1 MRRFTPGSVMKA
13 PEEPPGVERRAVF
26 EGGMAVSWRF
36 GHRACPGPQR
46 CPAAV
51 VDVNEVT

>member
-1 MRRFTPGSVMKA
+1 MKA